1 MKQKHQEQALRN
13 VFKVLQKWKDPH
25 DVTPITTQRII
36 DHMDVT
42 TDGKVQLIVTPSRP
56 HCPCCLYNLSDL
68 KQKLLAVK
76 HIQEVH
82 IDVARIVDVPAD
94 NFFRGELAD
103 GAHFD
108 IEGLRD
114 RRAIGRL
121 EVADVGKLRHAKAET
136 DPFFEDK

>member
-68 KQKLLAVK
+68 RQKLLAVK

-82 IDVARIVDVPAD
+82 IDVQGVPQS
-94 NFFRGELAD
+94 
-103 GAHFD
+103 
-108 IEGLRD
+108 
-114 RRAIGRL
+114 GRWTML
-121 EVADVGKLRHAKAET
+121 LND
-136 DPFFEDK
+136 